1 MRMCSRRLRRFVDSV
16 YLIAGASAALSLIA
30 MFLLI
35 LAQIIARQLGSYIP
49 SSGEIIGFC
58 VVWSAFLGLAY
69 TMRHR
74 AHIRVELFL
83 SRLMPRQR
91 RLLNI
96 LSGLLAVVLT
106 AVFIFYVF
114 SLVRES
120 FVFSDVSDGEMPIPL
135 YLVQLPMLAGL
146 FLFLLS
152 LIDYTI
158 AQYLASKR
166 AQECHGRKTS

>member
-1 MRMCSRRLRRFVDSV
+1 MMILRRLRRFVDSV
-16 YLIAGASAALSLIA
+16 YLIAGASAALSLVA

-35 LAQIIARQLGSYIP
+35 LAQIVARQLGSYIP
-49 SSGEIIGFC
+49 SSGEMIGFC

-69 TMRHR
+69 TMHHR

-91 RLLNI
+91 RCLNI
-96 LSGLLAVVLT
+96 FSGALAVMLL

-114 SLVRES
+114 ALVRES

-152 LIDYTI
+152 VIDYTCSE
-158 AQYLASKR
+158 YLASR
-166 AQECHGRKTS
+166 RTQESPDGKTS